1 MCGIAGYCLAPSER
15 CDASKLSRRLL
26 LGIEERGRHA
36 TGAAWRNDDK
46 PGTVQVFKRATSASK
61 LVHDHAHRI
70 TPNAC
75 SAVLHTRW
83 ATKGDPTN
91 SLNNHPIVC
100 DKVALVHNGHVS
112 NDDDIFRRLN
122 VRRRGQVDTEAIAA
136 LLAYGEGDVT
146 DLLSQVSG
154 GAAVAWLNAEDRNNT
169 LHLARVSYSPL
180 HVAQTKAGSLLY
192 ASTKQAVVR
201 AAQKCKLEL
210 TFHWDVPE
218 RTYIKVKNGRV
229 IEEQQI
235 KAPVSSYLSD
245 DEYGWLQQALANH

>member
-15 CDASKLSRRLL
+15 CNSSKLSRRLL

-46 PGTVQVFKRATSASK
+46 PQVVQVFKRALPASK
-61 LVHDHAHRI
+61 LIHDYAHRI
-70 TPNAC
+70 TPNAS

-83 ATKGDPTN
+83 ATQGDPSN
-91 SLNNHPIVC
+91 ALNNHPIVC

-112 NDDDIFRRLN
+112 NDDEIFQRLN
-122 VRRRGQVDTEAIAA
+122 VRRRAKVDTEAIAA

-146 DLLSQVSG
+146 ELLSQIRG
-154 GAAVAWLNAEDRNNT
+154 GAAVAWLNAEDKSNV

-180 HVAQTKAGSLLY
+180 HIAQTEAGSVLY
-192 ASTKQAVVR
+192 ASTRLAVVR
-201 AAQKCKLEL
+201 AARKNNLKL

-218 RTYIKVKNGRV
+218 RTYIKVKDGKI
-229 IEEQQI
+229 IEERQL
-235 KAPVSSYLSD
+235 PRVDTYLSES
-245 DEYGWLQQALANH
+245 EYGWLQQALANSH